1 MISLTVYRQAHCISD
16 AILIL
21 RSGNLSVLP
30 SINMKRVSMSLD
42 QNDIAKLARLARINV
57 AESDTAELSQRI
69 GDILNMVD
77 AMQAVD
83 TTNVVPM
90 ANPHDAT
97 QRLRADEVN
106 EINQREHFQK
116 IAPQTAD
123 GLYLV
128 PQVIE

>member
-1 MISLTVYRQAHCISD
+1 MISLAVYRQAHCISD

-30 SINMKRVSMSLD
+30 SINMKRVS
-42 QNDIAKLARLARINV
+42 KLARLARINV

>member
-1 MISLTVYRQAHCISD
+1 
-16 AILIL
+16 
-21 RSGNLSVLP
+21 
-30 SINMKRVSMSLD
+30 MSLD
-42 QNDIAKLARLARINV
+42 QNDIAKLARLARINI

-83 TTNVVPM
+83 TSNVLPM
-90 ANPHDAT
+90 ANPHDAV

-106 EINQREHFQK
+106 ETNQREHFQK

-128 PQVIE
+128 HQVIE

>member
-1 MISLTVYRQAHCISD
+1 
-16 AILIL
+16 
-21 RSGNLSVLP
+21 
-30 SINMKRVSMSLD
+30 MSLD
-42 QNDIAKLARLARINV
+42 QNDIAKLARLARINI
-57 AESDTAELSQRI
+57 AETETAELSQRI

-83 TTNVVPM
+83 TANVVPM
-90 ANPHDAT
+90 ANPHDAV
-97 QRLRADEVN
+97 QRLRADEVS
-106 EINQREHFQK
+106 ETNQRELFQQ

>member
-1 MISLTVYRQAHCISD
+1 
-16 AILIL
+16 
-21 RSGNLSVLP
+21 
-30 SINMKRVSMSLD
+30 MSLD
-42 QNDIAKLARLARINV
+42 QNDIAKLARLARINI
-57 AESDTAELSQRI
+57 AETDTAELSQRI

-83 TTNVVPM
+83 TTNILPM
-90 ANPHDAT
+90 ANPHDAV

-106 EINQREHFQK
+106 ETNQREHFQK

>member
-1 MISLTVYRQAHCISD
+1 
-16 AILIL
+16 
-21 RSGNLSVLP
+21 
-30 SINMKRVSMSLD
+30 MSLD
-42 QNDIAKLARLARINV
+42 QNDIAKLARLARINI

-83 TTNVVPM
+83 TSNVLPM
-90 ANPHDAT
+90 ANPHDAVH
-97 QRLRADEVN
+97 RLRADEVN
-106 EINQREHFQK
+106 ETNQREHFQK

>member
-1 MISLTVYRQAHCISD
+1 
-16 AILIL
+16 
-21 RSGNLSVLP
+21 
-30 SINMKRVSMSLD
+30 MSLD
-42 QNDIAKLARLARINV
+42 QNDIAKLARLARINI

-83 TTNVVPM
+83 TSNVLPM
-90 ANPHDAT
+90 ANPHDAV

-106 EINQREHFQK
+106 ETNQREHFQK

>member
-1 MISLTVYRQAHCISD
+1 
-16 AILIL
+16 
-21 RSGNLSVLP
+21 
-30 SINMKRVSMSLD
+30 MSLD

>member
-1 MISLTVYRQAHCISD
+1 
-16 AILIL
+16 
-21 RSGNLSVLP
+21 
-30 SINMKRVSMSLD
+30 MSLD
-42 QNDIAKLARLARINV
+42 QNDIAKLARLARINI
-57 AESDTAELSQRI
+57 ADSDTAELSQRI

-83 TTNVVPM
+83 TSNVLPM
-90 ANPHDAT
+90 ANPHDAV

-106 EINQREHFQK
+106 ETNQREHFQK

>member
-1 MISLTVYRQAHCISD
+1 
-16 AILIL
+16 
-21 RSGNLSVLP
+21 
-30 SINMKRVSMSLD
+30 MSLD
-42 QNDIAKLARLARINV
+42 KNDITKLARLARINI
-57 AESDTAELSQRI
+57 AETETAELSQRI

-83 TTNVVPM
+83 TAHVVPM
-90 ANPHDAT
+90 ANPHDAV
-97 QRLRADEVN
+97 QRLRADEIS
-106 EINQREHFQK
+106 ETDQREHFQK

>member
-1 MISLTVYRQAHCISD
+1 
-16 AILIL
+16 
-21 RSGNLSVLP
+21 
-30 SINMKRVSMSLD
+30 MSLD

-57 AESDTAELSQRI
+57 AESDTAELSQRKM
-69 GDILNMVD
+69 LHRVYVHRYD

>member
-1 MISLTVYRQAHCISD
+1 
-16 AILIL
+16 
-21 RSGNLSVLP
+21 
-30 SINMKRVSMSLD
+30 MSLD
-42 QNDIAKLARLARINV
+42 QNDIAKLARLARINI

-83 TTNVVPM
+83 TSNVLPM
-90 ANPHDAT
+90 ANPHDAV

-106 EINQREHFQK
+106 EANQREHFQK

>member
-1 MISLTVYRQAHCISD
+1 
-16 AILIL
+16 
-21 RSGNLSVLP
+21 
-30 SINMKRVSMSLD
+30 MSLD
-42 QNDIAKLARLARINV
+42 QNDIAKLARLARVNV

-106 EINQREHFQK
+106 EVNQREHFQK

>member
-1 MISLTVYRQAHCISD
+1 
-16 AILIL
+16 
-21 RSGNLSVLP
+21 
-30 SINMKRVSMSLD
+30 MSLD
-42 QNDIAKLARLARINV
+42 QNDITKLARLARINI
-57 AESDTAELSQRI
+57 AETETTELSQRI

-83 TTNVVPM
+83 TANVVPM
-90 ANPHDAT
+90 ANPHDAV
-97 QRLRADEVN
+97 QRLRADEVS
-106 EINQREHFQK
+106 ETDQRERFQK

>member
-1 MISLTVYRQAHCISD
+1 
-16 AILIL
+16 
-21 RSGNLSVLP
+21 
-30 SINMKRVSMSLD
+30 MSLD
-42 QNDIAKLARLARINV
+42 QNDIAKLARLARINI
-57 AESDTAELSQRI
+57 AETETAELSERI

-83 TTNVVPM
+83 TANVVAM
-90 ANPHDAT
+90 ANPHDAI
-97 QRLRADEVN
+97 QRLRADEVTETN
-106 EINQREHFQK
+106 HREKFQQ

>member
-1 MISLTVYRQAHCISD
+1 
-16 AILIL
+16 
-21 RSGNLSVLP
+21 
-30 SINMKRVSMSLD
+30 MSLD
-42 QNDIAKLARLARINV
+42 QNDITKLARLARINI
-57 AESDTAELSQRI
+57 AETETAELSQRI

-83 TTNVVPM
+83 TAHVVPM
-90 ANPHDAT
+90 ANPHDAV
-97 QRLRADEVN
+97 QRLRADEVS
-106 EINQREHFQK
+106 ETNQRERFQK

>member
-1 MISLTVYRQAHCISD
+1 
-16 AILIL
+16 
-21 RSGNLSVLP
+21 
-30 SINMKRVSMSLD
+30 MSLD
-42 QNDIAKLARLARINV
+42 QNDITKLARLARINI
-57 AESDTAELSQRI
+57 AETETAELSQRI

-83 TTNVVPM
+83 TSHVVPM
-90 ANPHDAT
+90 ANPHDAV
-97 QRLRADEVN
+97 QRLRADEVS
-106 EINQREHFQK
+106 ETDQRERFQK

>member
-1 MISLTVYRQAHCISD
+1 
-16 AILIL
+16 
-21 RSGNLSVLP
+21 
-30 SINMKRVSMSLD
+30 MSLD
-42 QNDIAKLARLARINV
+42 QNDIAKLALLARINI

-83 TTNVVPM
+83 TSNVLPM
-90 ANPHDAT
+90 ANPHDAV

-106 EINQREHFQK
+106 ETNQREHFQK

>member
-1 MISLTVYRQAHCISD
+1 
-16 AILIL
+16 
-21 RSGNLSVLP
+21 
-30 SINMKRVSMSLD
+30 MSLD

-57 AESDTAELSQRI
+57 AETDTAELSQRI

-83 TTNVVPM
+83 TANVVPM

>member
-1 MISLTVYRQAHCISD
+1 
-16 AILIL
+16 
-21 RSGNLSVLP
+21 
-30 SINMKRVSMSLD
+30 MSLD
-42 QNDIAKLARLARINV
+42 QNDIIKLARLARINI
-57 AESDTAELSQRI
+57 AETETAELSQRI

-83 TTNVVPM
+83 TANVVPM
-90 ANPHDAT
+90 ANPHDAV
-97 QRLRADEVN
+97 QRLRADEVS
-106 EINQREHFQK
+106 ETNQRERFQQ